1 MTTATPMTLRPFR
14 FLACALL
21 IGALGLPAQAAS
33 GVDRGAIELTL
44 VDDAPKPFRLSAP
57 RPNPFT
63 TSTRLELTLDAATSL
78 RVAVFDALGR
88 EVVQLHEGA
97 LGAGTYALRFDGAN
111 LPPGLYLVRATD
123 GRGTTVTRSVS
134 LSR

>member
-1 MTTATPMTLRPFR
+1 MTLDTAMPSRLFR
-14 FLACALL
+14 LLACALL
-21 IGALGLPAQAAS
+21 IGAVGLPASAAE
-33 GVDRGAIELTL
+33 VDRGALELTL
-44 VDDAPKPFRLSAP
+44 VDDTPRPFKLSAA
-57 RPNPFT
+57 RPNPFST
-63 TSTRLELTLDAATSL
+63 TTRLELTMETGSSI

-88 EVVQLHEGA
+88 EVVKLHEGA
-97 LGAGTYALRFDGAN
+97 LQAGTYSLRLDGAN

>member
-1 MTTATPMTLRPFR
+1 MTSLLRT
-14 FLACALL
+14 LACALL
-21 IGALGLPAQAAS
+21 LGAAVAPASAGAV
-33 GVDRGAIELTL
+33 VDRAELELTL
-44 VDDAPKPFRLSAP
+44 IDETPKPFRLSTA

-63 TSTRLELTLDAATSL
+63 SSTRLELSVDATTSI

-88 EVVQLHEGA
+88 EVVKLQEGT
-97 LGAGTYALRFDGAN
+97 LQPGTYSLRLDASN

-123 GRGTTVTRSVS
+123 GRGTTVTRSVA